1 MFVFK
6 FGGAS
11 VKSAEAVKNIVKI
24 LQRYDS
30 EEIVVVVSAMG
41 KTTNALEKIIE
52 CYAGKNR
59 ECFRQKF
66 EALKLSHMEVVGGLF
81 PDQDHKVYSD
91 VENLFDELDA
101 RLTKDPT
108 LNYDYDYDQLIC
120 FGELLSTTIISHF
133 LNVSNVPTRWMDIR
147 KSLKTDNRWRE
158 ARVDWELS
166 SQLVNEHFKFNG
178 ERILITQGFLGATIN
193 DQSTSLG
200 REGSDYTAAIL
211 AYMLKTKSV
220 TIWKDVPGVLNADPK
235 YFDDTVLLEK
245 LSYLDAIEL
254 AYFGTSVIHPKTIKP
269 LQNKNINLH
278 VKSFVNPD
286 APGTLVGNL
295 TYNKLTPSFIFKMD
309 QVLLRISPLDFSFI
323 NENNL
328 EEIFGILNQYGM
340 RINLMQNSAISFK
353 MIVNNDR
360 RRLRLV
366 VDALEE
372 KYKVV
377 YQTGLELVT
386 IRYFDQS
393 TIDRVM
399 INKELIMEQRGV
411 QNIELVIKDIG

>member
-1 MFVFK
+1 
-6 FGGAS
+6 
-11 VKSAEAVKNIVKI
+11 
-24 LQRYDS
+24 
-30 EEIVVVVSAMG
+30 
-41 KTTNALEKIIE
+41 
-52 CYAGKNR
+52 
-59 ECFRQKF
+59 
-66 EALKLSHMEVVGGLF
+66 
-81 PDQDHKVYSD
+81 
-91 VENLFDELDA
+91 
-101 RLTKDPT
+101 
-108 LNYDYDYDQLIC
+108 
-120 FGELLSTTIISHF
+120 
-133 LNVSNVPTRWMDIR
+133 
-147 KSLKTDNRWRE
+147 
-158 ARVDWELS
+158 
-166 SQLVNEHFKFNG
+166 
-178 ERILITQGFLGATIN
+178 
-193 DQSTSLG
+193 
-200 REGSDYTAAIL
+200 
-211 AYMLKTKSV
+211 
-220 TIWKDVPGVLNADPK
+220 
-235 YFDDTVLLEK
+235 
-245 LSYLDAIEL
+245 
-254 AYFGTSVIHPKTIKP
+254 
-269 LQNKNINLH
+269 
-278 VKSFVNPD
+278 VKSFVDPE

-295 TYNKLTPSFIFKMD
+295 SYDKLTPSFIFKMG
-309 QVLLRISPLDFSFI
+309 QVLIRISPLDFSFI